1 MSWGVSWTVGWKC
14 SEKGQILSS
23 HQQVTQSI
31 VNCQSFL
38 RHVYYKALTYKDQAC
53 HLRSISLGV
62 KARKYKRNDTFGVK
76 EYANVED
83 KGYGWIPMEADL

>member
-1 MSWGVSWTVGWKC
+1 MSWVVSWTVEWKC

-31 VNCQSFL
+31 VNLQSFL
-38 RHVYYKALTYKDQAC
+38 GHVYNALTYKDQAC

-62 KARKYKRNDTFGVK
+62 KARKYKCNDTFGVK
-76 EYANVED
+76 EYAKVED
-83 KGYGWIPMEADL
+83 KGYRRIPMEADL